1 MIAGPQQAA
10 GAKCDLRHI
19 VIFPTKFAACR
30 FLNVSTLR
38 YNCCVSQRKEIAMG
52 LDMYLH
58 AKKYVE
64 KINWQALQ
72 DNSDLSYDSPEAV
85 FSKWNEIVEVAD
97 MKDIA
102 TDIYGVNVEVT
113 CAYWRKSNMIHK
125 WFVDN
130 VQGGEDNC
138 GEYYVS
144 HDKLRE
150 LRETCRQALFAKDPS
165 LLPPQAGFF
174 FGSYDIDEWYWRD
187 IKETIKKLDRLFK
200 LSDFD
205 KLSFYYSSSW

>member
-1 MIAGPQQAA
+1 MSDPLAIIA
-10 GAKCDLRHI
+10 
-19 VIFPTKFAACR
+19 
-30 FLNVSTLR
+30 VSNERNNL
-38 YNCCVSQRKEIAMG
+38 MG

-64 KINWQALQ
+64 KVNWQALQ
-72 DNSDLSYDSPEAV
+72 NNDELSYDSPEV
-85 FSKWNEIVEVAD
+85 VNPLWKNIVDTAGMSGV
-97 MKDIA
+97 A

-113 CAYWRKSNMIHK
+113 CAYWRKSNQIHA

-144 HDKLRE
+144 HEKLKE
-150 LRETCRQALFAKDPS
+150 LLNTCTLAVTNKNPN

-174 FGSYDIDEWYWRD
+174 FGGTDIDEWYWQD
-187 IKETIKKLDRLFK
+187 LMNTIEQIQRVLK
-200 LSDFD
+200 LSEMS
-205 KLSFYYSSSW
+205 KLSFYYTSSW